1 MRFFAVPACI
11 SLLVVC
17 TSALGYGGNG
27 GMKSGNAGMGSGYE
41 SRNAMQSGYGS
52 GSGTGSGF
60 GGGAGMGFGGLGGY
74 ANSKPTPFNME
85 YEAADEQGNINYRR
99 EVGDGNGKVQ
109 GSYGYMDNQGLYRS
123 VEYMAG
129 PEGFTAYVK
138 TNEPGTDGKENPA
151 DVVMNVQE
159 TPAGIVEKYNRR
171 AQNNIYGQ
179 GFSSMGYGGSGM
191 SMAGYFQSGQ
201 GAKSGKSGY

>member
-1 MRFFAVPACI
+1 MRSFMVLLFTVV
-11 SLLVVC
+11 LLVEYS
-17 TSALGYGGNG
+17 SALGYGTEG
-27 GMKSGNAGMGSGYE
+27 GDIVPGYDYGMVSNSRYGGSQVGK
-41 SRNAMQSGYGS
+41 
-52 GSGTGSGF
+52 
-60 GGGAGMGFGGLGGY
+60 LG
-74 ANSKPTPFNME
+74 NSKPTPFNME
-85 YEAADEQGNINYRR
+85 YEAADEQGNAHYRR

-138 TNEPGTDGKENPA
+138 TNEPGTNGKENPA
-151 DVVMNVQE
+151 DVVINVQE

-171 AQNNIYGQ
+171 SQNGP
-179 GFSSMGYGGSGM
+179 GFSYMGNGGSGM
-191 SMAGYFQSGQ
+191 SMDGYSQSGQ